1 MTEYQK
7 QRRMTKNSSSDNIAD
22 SIGNK
27 VPPHSEDAEIAVLGA
42 MMLDKVAST
51 IAIEIL
57 EPDSFYYDYHREIFT
72 AMVDMSER
80 GIPIDIVSL
89 SEELIKKKK
98 LEFVKGSYYLTE
110 INKRTPTAANV
121 EFYARLVQE
130 KFLKR
135 QLIHTASK
143 IVERSFDESTDAL
156 KEIDSAESE
165 IFKIAEKRFSS
176 SYMKISDLSHS
187 TMDIIQ
193 KLAERDKTG
202 INGVPSG
209 YTDLDKY
216 TGGFQNSDLIII
228 AARPSM
234 GKTAFALSIARNVA
248 VEYDMPVAFFSI
260 EMSDTQLV
268 IRLFSAESHVSAQ
281 KIRTGFVS
289 EAELGK
295 IASRIDKLDKSP
307 LYIDDSPA
315 ITISEFRAKCRRL
328 KKEHDIKLVI
338 IDYLQLIN
346 PPKAESREREISMI
360 SSSLK
365 QIAKELNIPVIALAQ
380 LNRTVENR
388 PDKKPLLSDLRESG
402 SIEQD
407 ADVVLFIHRAEYYG
421 IKTYPDN
428 QQPTENTAEI
438 IIGKQRNGPTST
450 IRLVYQKEY
459 ARFENGDFSHLD
471 QPPDLRFNPSDD
483 MGNDEPPPF

>member
-1 MTEYQK
+1 MAENNKLYKNNQQKSTEIK
-7 QRRMTKNSSSDNIAD
+7 GDL
-22 SIGNK
+22 IGVR

-42 MMLDKVAST
+42 MMLDKIAAT
-51 IAIEIL
+51 KAIEIL
-57 EPDSFYYDYHREIFT
+57 EPDSFYYDYHKEIFST
-72 AMVDMSER
+72 MVDMSEK
-80 GIPIDIVSL
+80 GIPIDIVSI
-89 SEELIKKKK
+89 SEELIKRKK
-98 LEFVKGSYYLTE
+98 LEFVKGTFYLTE

-143 IVERSFDESTDAL
+143 IVERSFDDSTDAL
-156 KEIDSAESE
+156 KEIDEAEAD
-165 IFKIAEKRFSS
+165 IYKIAEKRFSS
-176 SYMKISDLSHS
+176 SFSRISELSHE

-202 INGVPSG
+202 ITGVPSG
-209 YTDLDKY
+209 YTDLDKF

-248 VEYDMPVAFFSI
+248 VEYNLPVAFFSI
-260 EMSDTQLV
+260 EMADTQLV

-307 LYIDDSPA
+307 LFIDDSPA
-315 ITISEFRAKCRRL
+315 LSISEFRAKCRRL
-328 KKEHDIKLVI
+328 KKEHDLKLVV

-360 SSSLK
+360 SSALK

-380 LNRTVENR
+380 LNRSVENR

-450 IRLVYQKEY
+450 VRLVYQKEY
-459 ARFENGDFSHLD
+459 ARFENGDFTQLH
-471 QPPDLRFNPSDD
+471 QPPDLSYHGSN
-483 MGNDEPPPF
+483 GNDDDEPMPF